1 MVHICNFIMNN
12 IENAARDA
20 AANLEKSNLEALPN
34 DFVVV
39 TTLIPVSGNAF
50 VTDQPSPK

>member
-1 MVHICNFIMNN
+1 MNDN
-12 IENAARDA
+12 IENAAREA
-20 AANLEKSNLEALPN
+20 AANLEKSNLEALSN

-39 TTLIPVSGNAF
+39 TTLIPVNGNTL

>member
-1 MVHICNFIMNN
+1 MNNN
-12 IENAARDA
+12 IENAAREA
-20 AANLEKSNLEALPN
+20 AANLEKSNLEALPK

-39 TTLIPVSGNAF
+39 TTLIPVNGNAF